1 MPADDSAAR
10 GPIPLGPV
18 GRYVIRNLERLRE
31 QRGLTYRQLADRLS
45 DIGRPIPTLGL
56 SRIEKGNRRVDA
68 DDLVALC
75 VALEVSPAAL
85 LLPPDPGGDDDE
97 VDLTER
103 LSVPGH
109 AARRWAAGHSPLPDS
124 EAITWDRPGF
134 VWRVR
139 EGELAE
145 LRQRIELLE
154 SASNL
159 TRALEAQAIVAAVV
173 TSAEGVLVG
182 RRNDGRPPWTFIA
195 GEQEPGERPED
206 TAIREVKEE
215 TGLRIQ
221 AGDEIGERVQPV
233 TGRRM
238 IYLAAVPTH
247 GTDVFVGDEAELAEV
262 RWVSLAE
269 ADELLPGMYAP
280 VREHLGRELGEA

>member
-31 QRGLTYRQLADRLS
+31 ERGLTYRQLADRLS

-85 LLPPDPGGDDDE
+85 LLPPDPGGADDE
-97 VDLTER
+97 IELTEN
-103 LSVPGH
+103 LTVPGH

-139 EGELAE
+139 EGELTE

-154 SASNL
+154 SAAKL
-159 TRALEAQAIVAAVV
+159 TRALETLPVVAAIV
-173 TSAEGVLVG
+173 TSDRGVLVG
-182 RRNDGRPPWTFIA
+182 RRVDGTPPWTFIA
-195 GEQEPGERPED
+195 GEQDAVKDENPAD
-206 TAIREVKEE
+206 TAVREVKEE
-215 TGLRIQ
+215 TGLVVT
-221 AGDEIGERVQPV
+221 AGEVIGERVHPK
-233 TGRRM
+233 THRRM
-238 IYLAAVPTH
+238 IYIAARPTH
-247 GTDVFVGDEAELAEV
+247 GTDVH
-262 RWVSLAE
+262 R
-269 ADELLPGMYAP
+269 
-280 VREHLGRELGEA
+280 RR